1 MGMGQPEVQA
11 GEQRLSRNF
20 LDKCMGDASAHDG
33 HQEKSFLL
41 LLFLE
46 KSEAL
51 TKKKKKK
58 KKKEKR
64 KKERKRN
71 GRRHIQRGPGCPKS
85 GPRKRQ
91 KKKKK
96 KKIKGLPSRVL
107 SRPWWQCPEIAQL
120 PLELIKGPCW
130 EEGSEGARGAF
141 VPAQSQDR
149 T

>member
-1 MGMGQPEVQA
+1 MGEDTSKGCQCAQ
-11 GEQRLSRNF
+11 
-20 LDKCMGDASAHDG
+20 K
-33 HQEKSFLL
+33 LL
-41 LLFLE
+41 L
-46 KSEAL
+46 
-51 TKKKKKK
+51 
-58 KKKEKR
+58 
-64 KKERKRN
+64 
-71 GRRHIQRGPGCPKS
+71 GHGI
-85 GPRKRQ
+85 

-130 EEGSEGARGAF
+130 EKGKEGAMEAF